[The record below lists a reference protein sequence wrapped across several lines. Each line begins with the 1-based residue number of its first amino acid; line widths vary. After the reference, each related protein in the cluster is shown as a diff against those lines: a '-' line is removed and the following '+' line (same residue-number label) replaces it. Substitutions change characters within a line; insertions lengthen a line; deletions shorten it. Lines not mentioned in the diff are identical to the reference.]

1 MTQATGERNYHA
13 FYFMLAGRNS
23 IGDELNETLEL
34 GQGVGDYRLLNQN
47 RTLESNIVE
56 GIDDCDEFDILVEA
70 LHALH
75 VTQAEQDGIFRWVG
89 AGQTRP
95 PARLQMPSAALR
107 RKLAHKLPRLPRRA
121 PPNLPFSLLPA
132 LATHTNPLPA
142 AAGGSA
148 PPPPPPPRSRSL
160 LAAVLHL
167 EGV

>member
-1 MTQATGERNYHA
+1 MPQATGERNYHA

-95 PARLQMPSAALR
+95 PARPPADAVR
-107 RKLAHKLPRLPRRA
+107 RSPQEACPQA
-121 PPNLPFSLLPA
+121 PAPAQTCSPVPALLPSPSPCNA
-132 LATHTNPLPA
+132 H
-142 AAGGSA
+142 
-148 PPPPPPPRSRSL
+148 
-160 LAAVLHL
+160 
-167 EGV
+167 